1 MIAGLKG
8 LKLPK
13 DPRSSVTRTAEAAPH
28 ENAKSVSHDKCEN
41 EVPNRTKSGLNT
53 QIRPNEVQ

>member
-13 DPRSSVTRTAEAAPH
+13 DPRSSVTRTA
-28 ENAKSVSHDKCEN
+28 
-41 EVPNRTKSGLNT
+41 T
-53 QIRPNEVQ
+53 